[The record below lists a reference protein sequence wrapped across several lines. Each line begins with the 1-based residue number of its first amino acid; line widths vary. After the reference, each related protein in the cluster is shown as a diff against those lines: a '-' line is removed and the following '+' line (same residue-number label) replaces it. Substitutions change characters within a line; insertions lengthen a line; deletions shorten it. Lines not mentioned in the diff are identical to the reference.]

1 MLIMLGAIL
10 IFIAFAVMARYCL
23 NLSLGALLAISPAYL
38 IRFKIGGVLP
48 STWLEM
54 AFFGLLLGWLLSLI
68 ADKNFR
74 TDFWQRLTDFRKQN
88 KALLILLVIIF
99 VSSISACLVPT
110 DKIAALGLARA
121 YLWEPLIYFGLMILY
136 WTKKDLP
143 AAIAF
148 LVPTMLLI
156 DILALN
162 QAINGYSFM
171 EMAAGTSVNWRATG
185 PYPYPNAIGLF
196 LAPAT
201 LLLWLI
207 GWRAV
212 LSKKYMI
219 LSGIVLLSLFNL
231 WTIYMAQ
238 TEAAIVAII
247 GAVGLFIITRKKGIY
262 LGIIGAVLA
271 IAIFSYAQV
280 WPKIIEKLT
289 FNDFSGQIRRQILL
303 ETGSMIKDNFLW
315 GAGLG
320 AYQAAVAPYHWPVL
334 IFTDAT
340 GKLYE
345 QPVEIYMY
353 PHNIFLN
360 FWSELGFFGMLAFM
374 SLIFLSLWKSVAAW
388 WRDKNDEAWL
398 AGLALLV
405 LLIHGLADV
414 PFFKNDLA
422 LLFFFIIAVNYLLHS
437 KPNPATKA

>member
-1 MLIMLGAIL
+1 MIGAIL

-38 IRFKIGGVLP
+38 IRFKIGGILP

-54 AFFGLLLGWLLSLI
+54 AFFGLLFGWLISLI

-74 TDFWQRLTDFRKQN
+74 ADFWQRLTYFSRQN

-207 GWRAV
+207 GWRAI
-212 LSKKYMI
+212 LSKKYI
-219 LSGIVLLSLFNL
+219 IFSGIVLLSLFNL

-271 IAIFSYAQV
+271 IGIFSYAQV
-280 WPKIIEKLT
+280 WPKIMEKLT
-289 FNDFSGQIRRQILL
+289 FNDFSGQIRRQMLL

-320 AYQAAVAPYHWPVL
+320 AYQTAVAPYHWPVL
-334 IFTDAT
+334 IFTDAA

-405 LLIHGLADV
+405 LLVHGLADV
-414 PFFKNDLA
+414 PLFKNDLA
-422 LLFFFIIAVNYLLHS
+422 LLFFFIIAVNHLLHS
-437 KPNPATKA
+437 KPNPATKV